1 MGLFTQTRRAKRIG
15 STANGFTN
23 HTKISPAT
31 ARFPIGI
38 RRRER
43 KQRAICRRM
52 VGNHPRSEDH
62 KDHSPQGH
70 RFLQLTHRSDTQN
83 HEAVYTKAR
92 STKLPAAYKWIARA
106 YSGLLRHQTTRKLK
120 WIYTNGSILAKIPLT
135 LHGLHTA
142 NKNRESSTSYP
153 KQSSGMQKL

>member
-1 MGLFTQTRRAKRIG
+1 MGLFTQEQRSKRDR
-15 STANGFTN
+15 SATNGLAN
-23 HTKISPAT
+23 HTKVPSRST
-31 ARFPIGI
+31 GFHTGI

-43 KQRAICRRM
+43 KQRAIRRRM

-70 RFLQLTHRSDTQN
+70 RFLQLTHRSHTQN

-106 YSGLLRHQTTRKLK
+106 YSGLLRHQTPRKPK
-120 WIYTNGSILAKIPLT
+120 GIYTSGSIRPETT

-142 NKNRESSTSYP
+142 NQTR
-153 KQSSGMQKL
+153 